1 MTLTVT
7 LPAAI
12 SFALDEVRIEPGG
25 MAGGVG
31 DHPIQAASRREFRAR
46 LANAIYCR
54 WHLRTGTVFD
64 EHHEPRRDLALEE
77 ELRAAVPHEFTL
89 ARARLLGTDEARP
102 DQLLIER
109 AGVRTWVPASAAG
122 TPGPLRA
129 GLTVELRVTPV
140 RPRLSPGFFLVDG
153 SRGLAP
159 EDHVRRVYLHVRDAA
174 DALATWREALEAL
187 ERDGARYRA
196 KVIAT
201 WQLPERADGM
211 TIYLPH
217 DDLATISSL
226 ARINRGIHQRKT
238 SIFAEAIG
246 HGIAIADEPADSR
259 PGMGDLSFGEHR
271 AHVVAHA
278 LVRHAVSHAGAG
290 RIDIAV
296 AVATALRNAGIDP
309 LNPARNGD
317 RH

>member
-1 MTLTVT
+1 V
-7 LPAAI
+7 
-12 SFALDEVRIEPGG
+12 DEVRVEPGG
-25 MAGGVG
+25 RAGEVG

-46 LANAIYCR
+46 LANAIYRR

-89 ARARLLGTDEARP
+89 ARARLLGTGEAWP
-102 DQLLIER
+102 DHLLIDR
-109 AGVRTWVPASAAG
+109 AGVRTRVPASAAG
-122 TPGPLRA
+122 APGPLRA
-129 GLTVELRVTPV
+129 GQMIELRVTPV

-159 EDHVRRVYLHVRDAA
+159 DDHVRRVYLHVRDAA
-174 DALATWREALEAL
+174 DAAATWRSALEAL

-217 DDLATISSL
+217 DDLATVSSL
-226 ARINRGIHQRKT
+226 ASIYRGTSQRKT

-246 HGIAIADEPADSR
+246 NGIAIADEPGDPR

-271 AHVVAHA
+271 AHVVADA
-278 LVRHAVSHAGAG
+278 VVRHAVSPSDD
-290 RIDIAV
+290 IDIDT

-317 RH
+317 RHKLRRGGAT